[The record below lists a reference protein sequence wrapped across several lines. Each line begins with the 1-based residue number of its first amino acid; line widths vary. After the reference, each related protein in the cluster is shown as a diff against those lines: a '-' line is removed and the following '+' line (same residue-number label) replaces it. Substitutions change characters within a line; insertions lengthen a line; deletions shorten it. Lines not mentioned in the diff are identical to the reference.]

1 MPTSI
6 GRTDLP
12 FRLRNVATMLTM
24 SVASRPSRRPM
35 RKVPAKM
42 PCRIVPLAVPG
53 DRADYGEARLT

>member
-1 MPTSI
+1 
-6 GRTDLP
+6 LP